1 MFTGYANPAIMGDEG
16 LVQTFLAVSELYA
29 LLPIGIQVDKQ
40 LEFLLERYKYI
51 ELLGRKVL
59 LCINLRF

>member
-1 MFTGYANPAIMGDEG
+1 MFTGYTNPAIMGDEG
-16 LVQTFLAVSELYA
+16 PVQTFLTVSELYA
-29 LLPIGIQVDKQ
+29 LLPIGIRVDKQ

>member
-16 LVQTFLAVSELYA
+16 PVQTFLTVSELYA
-29 LLPIGIQVDKQ
+29 LLPIGIQVVCQ

>member
-16 LVQTFLAVSELYA
+16 PIQTFLTVSELYA

-40 LEFLLERYKYI
+40 LELL
-51 ELLGRKVL
+51 KVK
-59 LCINLRF
+59 I

>member
-16 LVQTFLAVSELYA
+16 LVQTFLTVSELYA

-40 LEFLLERYKYI
+40 LELLKERY
-51 ELLGRKVL
+51 
-59 LCINLRF
+59 